1 MNSVAQLRIKSALE
15 TRAGGAALDVS
26 PQLLVNDEFWKDA
39 RHRRHHQVARCEA
52 RAVQIEL
59 FAQRLGETV

>member
-39 RHRRHHQVARCEA
+39 RHRHHQVARCEA